1 MQTIGDDLRLK
12 LAMRFSLTLT
22 ASLLLSCAAAVAD
35 DATAQESAEKPVDF
49 AHEILPLIKA
59 RCAKCHTA
67 GTYKGDVSMDTR
79 AALVKS
85 KAVLPGAAA
94 KSELIARVT
103 STDADER
110 MPPTGDP
117 LSVEQVALLTRW
129 IDQG

>member
-1 MQTIGDDLRLK
+1 
-12 LAMRFSLTLT
+12 MRFFVPLI
-22 ASLLLSCAAAVAD
+22 ALLLMVCSWAAAD
-35 DATAQESAEKPVDF
+35 ETATKDQAEKPVDF
-49 AHEILPLIKA
+49 PHEILHLLRA

-85 KAVLPGAAA
+85 KAVTPGAAA